1 MTRAL
6 AILATLA
13 LTSCTLLTGVDAVP
27 VPCTMARAGADTASG
42 VVVNAAGDTTRVLVS
57 VGRCRP

>member
-1 MTRAL
+1 MRRAL
-6 AILATLA
+6 ALAA
-13 LTSCTLLTGVDAVP
+13 LLTFTGCTFLTGVDAVP
-27 VPCTMARAGADTASG
+27 VPCTMARAKADTASG